1 MKTRLENGTVLEV
14 GKRYTDKDWIT
25 RKTFIEITAIGRDSF
40 LGIESG
46 ENWEQQWNMEEDWI
60 PYEEPLSKEELKQ
73 LEKSELVDLIYDYWS
88 QKNKK

>member
-1 MKTRLENGTVLEV
+1 MKTRLENGTILEV

-60 PYEEPLSKEELKQ
+60 PYKEP
-73 LEKSELVDLIYDYWS
+73 
-88 QKNKK
+88 KNKK